1 MQIDDIVKKLSDREE
16 NRKKQEEVIIERADE
31 WKETINRLLSTEDGK
46 LLAKY
51 LIKFCRV
58 FTPDNSS
65 NQIELVENNGKRK
78 VYLELIRPYLFNQTK
93 KDIE

>member
-1 MQIDDIVKKLSDREE
+1 MQIDDIVKKLSEREE
-16 NRKKQEEVIIERADE
+16 QRKKQQEVVIERADE
-31 WKETINRLLSTEDGK
+31 WKEALNRLLNTDDGK

-58 FTPDNSS
+58 FAPDNSS

-78 VYLELIRPYLFNQTK
+78 VYLELIRPYLFNQTI